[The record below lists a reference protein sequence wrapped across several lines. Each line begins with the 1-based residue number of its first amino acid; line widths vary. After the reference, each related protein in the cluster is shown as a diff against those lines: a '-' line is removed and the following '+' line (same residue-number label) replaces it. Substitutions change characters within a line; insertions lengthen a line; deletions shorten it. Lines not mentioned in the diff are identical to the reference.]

1 MTIIKIETVDIQA
14 LLDLAEGYTAEN
26 GLAAVSRYA
35 APDEVQNAMVNAK
48 TAIRKDRA

>member
-1 MTIIKIETVDIQA
+1 MAMIRLETVDLQA

-35 APDEVQNAMVNAK
+35 APDEVKRAIVNAE